1 MARINQAGTEPDIGT
16 LISVCV
22 VAIAALGYVR
32 LLLKRKNRR
41 KRRDEVDQA
50 EQQEQLDRLV
60 DRLRDAFLWDKKSGK
75 DSKGLKKQDKNAGG
89 NAR

>member
-1 MARINQAGTEPDIGT
+1 MEPDIGT
-16 LISVCV
+16 LISICV

-41 KRRDEVDQA
+41 KRRDEVNQA

-60 DRLRDAFLWDKKSGK
+60 DRLRDAFLWDKKSRK
-75 DSKGLKKQDKNAGG
+75 IQRPKEVKKQDKNAG
-89 NAR
+89 NH